1 MKQPPKNARFLND
14 FALRILTLLRR
25 GGLSLAELAEELN
38 PRPSRKVLS
47 THLERLEYLQLVV
60 RDSTGPTDRWWIDA
74 DVMLS
79 MSDRVARCAEGLTQL
94 DKAFVRSLSPE
105 IKEVLWRRKLFS
117 YPERIF
123 ILQELAQAPRGVDYF
138 WKKLNATI
146 SKTRIVTTLRVFE
159 VAGLAAQ
166 EEKRGPALPGF
177 GNEVKFRATQ
187 LGIEVAEMLR
197 FKEQD
202 RKIQAPATGADE
214 QPALSPEAD
223 LASVTAEH

>member
-1 MKQPPKNARFLND
+1 MEQLPKNAPFLND
-14 FALRILTLLRR
+14 FALRILMLLRR
-25 GGLSLAELAEELN
+25 GGVSRSELTQHLR
-38 PRPSRKVLS
+38 PRPTKKVLGA
-47 THLERLEYLQLVV
+47 HLERLEYLQLVV

-79 MSDRVARCAEGLTQL
+79 MSDRVARCADGLTQL

-105 IKEVLWRRKLFS
+105 IKEVLHRRKLFNC
-117 YPERIF
+117 PERIF
-123 ILQELAQAPRGVDYF
+123 ILQELAKAPRGVDYF

-146 SKTRIVTTLRVFE
+146 SKTRIITTLRVFE

-187 LGIEVAEMLR
+187 LGIEVAQLLR
-197 FKEQD
+197 FREQD
-202 RKIQAPATGADE
+202 RKIQAAATGVDE
-214 QPALSPEAD
+214 QPALTEEAD
-223 LASVTAEH
+223 LAL